1 MKKLLRCSLLGLLL
15 LCSVVVNGAQVPK
28 YIFLF
33 IGDGMGFNH
42 VEATQIYAE
51 KVGTDTGECSLL
63 FPTFPVMTQVCT
75 RSASH
80 LITCSSAAATALATG
95 EKTTNYVIGMDAE
108 KNHGLKSLARQLKDK
123 EQRIIISG
131 DADCIS
137 NTELTL
143 SREGYR
149 SGNFNLIIES
159 FRWLSG
165 GEFPIDVRR
174 PHCTD
179 NKLSIGVKDIGTMKT
194 IFIII
199 IPAILLLIGVGIWFF
214 RRRN

>member
-75 RSASH
+75 RSAS
-80 LITCSSAAATALATG
+80 LD
-95 EKTTNYVIGMDAE
+95 YVFIRR
-108 KNHGLKSLARQLKDK
+108 SYRF
-123 EQRIIISG
+123 
-131 DADCIS
+131 
-137 NTELTL
+137 
-143 SREGYR
+143 GYR
-149 SGNFNLIIES
+149 RKNDELCNRNGCGKES
-159 FRWLSG
+159 R
-165 GEFPIDVRR
+165 
-174 PHCTD
+174 
-179 NKLSIGVKDIGTMKT
+179 VKIPGTPT
-194 IFIII
+194 E
-199 IPAILLLIGVGIWFF
+199 
-214 RRRN
+214 R